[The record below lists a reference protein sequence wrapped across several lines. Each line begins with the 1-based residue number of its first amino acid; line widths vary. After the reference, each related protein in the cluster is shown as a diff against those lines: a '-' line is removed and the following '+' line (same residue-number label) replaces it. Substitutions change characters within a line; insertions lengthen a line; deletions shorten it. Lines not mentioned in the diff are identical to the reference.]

1 MPLEEILNLIRA
13 QPFVPFA
20 VKLHNGDAY
29 TVRHPELL
37 LPGARSVIIGFN
49 ADPSAAFY
57 EPGRTV
63 TVSLM
68 AVSQLEPLPSP
79 APTESNGQQ

>member
-13 QPFVPFA
+13 QPFV
-20 VKLHNGDAY
+20 
-29 TVRHPELL
+29 HPELL
-37 LPGARSVIIGFN
+37 PPGARSVIIGFN

-63 TVSLM
+63 SVSLM